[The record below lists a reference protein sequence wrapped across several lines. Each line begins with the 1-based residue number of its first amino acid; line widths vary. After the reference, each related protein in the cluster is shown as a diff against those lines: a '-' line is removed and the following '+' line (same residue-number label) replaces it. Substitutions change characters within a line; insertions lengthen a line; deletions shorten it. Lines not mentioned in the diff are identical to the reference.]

1 LTTDDLNYL
10 CSMKK
15 SILLIIIGIILHLN
29 WIPGGFAQKS
39 DAYQSHWQTGQS
51 PKDGEAFVNK
61 MFSDQKSQFTYYVS
75 NDGNNV
81 YIFLMTADRANIQ
94 KIMKYGLTTWV
105 NPDGKSKKGLGVQF
119 PVPSDESES
128 SSSWKG
134 GGKPENGGSGGQ
146 KGQGAGGGDRKEM
159 MNRMLAGKNKEIV
172 LIGFSGKGSR
182 DTVQI
187 TPDLDFKGNLEM
199 MEGGNLLV
207 SLTLPI
213 KKIES
218 TGKEQADGLLGIG
231 FETGYMDLNE
241 SGMGGGGG
249 QSSDGG
255 GHGGGGGGM
264 YGGGG
269 PPPSSQG
276 FNDKSQGSG
285 STQQKDVTLSELANP
300 TRMWIGVVKLATE

>member
-1 LTTDDLNYL
+1 
-10 CSMKK
+10 MKK
-15 SILLIIIGIILHLN
+15 THLLILTGWFIQIA
-29 WIPGGFAQKS
+29 WIPVVYSQKS
-39 DAYQSHWQTGQS
+39 DAYQSHWQAGQS

-61 MFSDQKSQFTYYVS
+61 MYSDEKSLFMYYVS
-75 NDGNNV
+75 NDENNV

-94 KIMKYGLTTWV
+94 KIMRYGLTTWV
-105 NPDGKSKKGLGVQF
+105 NPDGKNKKGLGIQF
-119 PVPSDESES
+119 PVPSDESEG

-134 GGKPENGGSGGQ
+134 GGKPENGGGGGQ
-146 KGQGAGGGDRKEM
+146 RGQGPGGGDRKDM
-159 MNRMLAGKNKEIV
+159 MNRMLAGKNKELV

-182 DTVQI
+182 DTVQF
-187 TPDLDFKGNLEM
+187 TPDLDIKGNLEM

-218 TGKEQADGLLGIG
+218 AGKEQADGLLAIG
-231 FETGYMDLNE
+231 FETGYMDLNQ
-241 SGMGGGGG
+241 SGMGGGGS
-249 QSSDGG
+249 QPSDGG

-300 TRMWIGVVKLATE
+300 TRMWIGAVKMASK